1 MTPDERDE
9 LLKDAAQLRLKAAAA
24 KSLLSR
30 RYNEMNEALRNSS
43 STFEDFQRAR
53 EVYNRQ
59 SEVFDAAIKAWKEA
73 HERTERDDI
82 R

>member
-1 MTPDERDE
+1 MANPNPDAVSVE
-9 LLKDAAQLRLKAAAA
+9 QLRLKAAAA

-53 EVYNRQ
+53 EAYDQ
-59 SEVFDAAIKAWKEA
+59 QQEVFDAAVKAWKDA
-73 HERTERDDI
+73 HEKEQP
-82 R
+82 